1 MVHGES
7 FSLSVSVKD
16 ERVGEGAIVGRRD
29 SSVEGVREGCE
40 ERAKSSIWRRRE
52 NELGSVMACLVSGG
66 GIPLVGVASRG
77 ESTVPEKEEPRF
89 LDEQV
94 WMVSAG
100 LREVEDARAR
110 LWGGVRE
117 EGEGSDMV

>member
-1 MVHGES
+1 M
-7 FSLSVSVKD
+7 
-16 ERVGEGAIVGRRD
+16 VGRRD
-29 SSVEGVREGCE
+29 SSVEEASERCE
-40 ERAKSSIWRRRE
+40 ERVKSNIWRERE
-52 NELGSVMACLVSGG
+52 NRLGSVMACLVSGG
-66 GIPLVGVASRG
+66 GISPVGVAGGGGSAA
-77 ESTVPEKEEPRF
+77 PEREEPRF

-94 WMVSAG
+94 WRVSAG

>member
-1 MVHGES
+1 MVHGKS

-16 ERVGEGAIVGRRD
+16 ERVGEGAMVGRRE
-29 SSVEGVREGCE
+29 SSVEGVREGCG
-40 ERAKSSIWRRRE
+40 ERVKSSICKKRE
-52 NELGSVMACLVSGG
+52 KEFWKAMACLVSGG
-66 GIPLVGVASRG
+66 GIPLVGVAG
-77 ESTVPEKEEPRF
+77 EGGSSVSEKDEPRF

-100 LREVEDARAR
+100 LREVEEARAR
-110 LWGGVRE
+110 LGGGVRE